1 MGLKKK
7 YQVSLYLD
15 DGEKFHFDMMDY
27 KETYELKKKLDKD
40 NKSYR
45 ILKNDDDVTLY
56 FK

>member
-1 MGLKKK
+1 MEKK
-7 YQVSLYLD
+7 YQISLYLD